1 MFRITFLL
9 TLAACAAAAQS
20 NPQPR
25 GAPPPGQAA
34 RPLGDI
40 KVKTTDARGINLRRY
55 RGKEVILFLFST
67 ESDDCAKAV
76 KYMSSIQDKLGPKG
90 MQVVG
95 IGVNNNAPYQLAGW
109 NTRYRPTF
117 PLGFM
122 DPDMTVKLL
131 AVKPDERPFV
141 PIVVFID
148 PSSMV
153 RYQFFGD
160 SPIFK
165 QPPEATEKVLSATAE
180 RLMDQYRKQHP
191 PAPPAEKSPDK

>member
-20 NPQPR
+20 NPQPK
-25 GAPPPGQAA
+25 GAPPPGQVA

-40 KVKTTDARGINLRRY
+40 KIKTTDAKGINLRRY

-76 KYMSSIQDKLGPKG
+76 KYMSGIQDKLGPKG
-90 MQVVG
+90 MQVIG

-122 DPDMTVKLL
+122 DADMTVKLL

-141 PIVVFID
+141 PIIVFID
-148 PSSMV
+148 PSSLV

-165 QPPEATEKVLSATAE
+165 EPSGTERVLTATAE
-180 RLMDQYRKQHP
+180 RLMEQYRKAHAP
-191 PAPPAEKSPDK
+191 ATAPPDK

>member
-20 NPQPR
+20 NPQPK
-25 GAPPPGQAA
+25 GAPPPGQVA

-67 ESDDCAKAV
+67 ESDDCARAV
-76 KYMSSIQDKLGPKG
+76 KYMSTIQDKLGPKG
-90 MQVVG
+90 MQVIG

-109 NTRYRPTF
+109 NTKYRPTF

-122 DPDMTVKLL
+122 DADMTVKLL
-131 AVKPDERPFV
+131 AVKPDQRPFV
-141 PIVVFID
+141 PIIVFID
-148 PSSMV
+148 PSSLV
-153 RYQFFGD
+153 RYQFYGD

-165 QPPEATEKVLSATAE
+165 EPGTTEKVLTATAE
-180 RLMDQYRKQHP
+180 RLMEQYRKAHAPP
-191 PAPPAEKSPDK
+191 PAPEEKKEP